1 VRLDRFTAEREP
13 QWRELEDLLKRAGG
27 KPERLGPDGV
37 RRLARLYRS
46 AAADLAQARRSF
58 PGDPIVRR
66 LESLVTRARPV
77 VYSSDARRAPLRDFL
92 VSGYWRRVREGPRFL
107 VGAVMLMLLPGVL
120 AALWASSDPGA
131 AVGLLPEQFRH
142 AGDAGGGGL
151 LSGGD
156 QAAFASG
163 IFTNNIR
170 VTFLVFAG
178 GVLFGLGTAVVSVY
192 NGVVIGTVVGLASG
206 AGNGAAVVELVA
218 PHGFLELSCIA
229 VAGAA
234 GFRVGLAVIDPAPRT
249 RVAALVAE
257 ARVGAE
263 VVLGTMPWLVV
274 AGLVEGFVTPRR
286 IGVPLALAVGIAL
299 AAVYW
304 GLVLWRGKPA
314 ASAAAAIARSGGGSA
329 RASGGGSGPS
339 PPGGPSGGSAARP
352 AGGSAPGRP
361 GGSGPPGG
369 SAPAPTAA
377 PAPSP

>member
-1 VRLDRFTAEREP
+1 LVSEAPYVRLDRFTAEREP
-13 QWRELEDLLKRAGG
+13 QWRELEDVLKGAGG
-27 KPERLGPDGV
+27 KPERLGHNGV
-37 RRLARLYRS
+37 CRLARLYRS

-58 PGDPIVRR
+58 PGDPLVPR

-92 VSGYWRRVREGPRFL
+92 VSGYWRRVRERPLFL
-107 VGAVMLMLLPGVL
+107 LAAVMLMLVPGVL
-120 AALWASSDPGA
+120 TAVWALSDPGA
-131 AVGLLPEQFRH
+131 ATGLLPQQFRH

-151 LSGGD
+151 LSGGE
-156 QAAFASG
+156 QAAFSSA

-178 GVLFGLGTAVVSVY
+178 GVLCGLGTAVVSVY
-192 NGVVIGTVVGLASG
+192 NGVIVGTVVGLASG
-206 AGNGAAVVELVA
+206 AGNGSAVVELVA

-229 VAGAA
+229 VAAAA
-234 GFRVGLAVIDPAPRT
+234 GFRVGLAVIEPGPRT
-249 RVAALVAE
+249 RMAALVSE

-286 IGVPLALAVGIAL
+286 IGVPAALAVGIAL

-304 GLVLWRGKPA
+304 GLVLWRGKPPA
-314 ASAAAAIARSGGGSA
+314 GATAGARSA
-329 RASGGGSGPS
+329 
-339 PPGGPSGGSAARP
+339 
-352 AGGSAPGRP
+352 
-361 GGSGPPGG
+361 
-369 SAPAPTAA
+369 APTAA

>member
-13 QWRELEDLLKRAGG
+13 QWRELESALKGAGG

-58 PGDPIVRR
+58 PGDPLVRR

-92 VSGYWRRVREGPRFL
+92 VSGYWRRIRERPLFL
-107 VGAVMLMLLPGVL
+107 LAAVLLMLVPGVL
-120 AALWASSDPGA
+120 TALWALSDPGA
-131 AVGLLPEQFRH
+131 AIGLLPSQFRH
-142 AGDAGGGGL
+142 AGDAGGHGL
-151 LSGGD
+151 LSGGE
-156 QAAFASG
+156 QAAFSSA

-170 VTFLVFAG
+170 VTFLVFAS

-192 NGVVIGTVVGLASG
+192 NGVIIGTVVGLASG
-206 AGNGAAVVELVA
+206 AGNGSAVVELVA

-229 VAGAA
+229 VSAAA
-234 GFRVGLAVIDPAPRT
+234 GFRVGLAVIEPGPRT

-257 ARVGAE
+257 ARAGAE

-286 IGVPLALAVGIAL
+286 IGVPAALAVGIAL

-304 GLVLWRGKPA
+304 GLVLWRGRAPVGA
-314 ASAAAAIARSGGGSA
+314 AARSGG
-329 RASGGGSGPS
+329 ASG
-339 PPGGPSGGSAARP
+339 PGAR
-352 AGGSAPGRP
+352 GGSAPG
-361 GGSGPPGG
+361 
-369 SAPAPTAA
+369 APAPTAA